1 MFKNIAKALG
11 GDPLKKELGRMSAV
25 VVKINELEA
34 AYEQLPDTALQA
46 KTEEFKQR
54 LADGQTLDDILPE
67 AFAAVREASK
77 RTTGLRHFDI
87 QLIGGMVL
95 HEGRI
100 AEMRTGEGKT
110 LVATLP
116 LYLNALTGKGVHL
129 VTVNDYLARRD
140 ARWMAPIYRR
150 LGLSVGVLQMSSR
163 TGDARSAYLVD
174 LDKRDARE
182 EEDQL
187 ILVPRADA
195 YRADITY
202 GTNHEFGFDYLRDNL
217 VMDINSRVQHG
228 FNFAIVDEVDNILI
242 DEARTPLI
250 ISGPAS
256 EDVEWYAR
264 MAAVVKQLEPE
275 DYDMDEKERS
285 ISLTEIGEA
294 HVEDLLKIPLRDP
307 DRPEDITP
315 EQARLLGY
323 LEQALRA
330 QHLYHRN
337 KDYIVQN
344 GEVIIVDEF
353 TGRLMPGRRWSEGL
367 HQAVEAK
374 EGAKVKP
381 ENITHATI
389 TLQNYFR
396 KYEKLAGMT
405 GTASTEAEEF
415 STIYRLD
422 VVEMPTNL
430 DYESQKP
437 DSGMLTLQA
446 KDEEGYAFTYYAA
459 KDDAD
464 KTPVFWKRKDYP
476 DVVFRSI
483 EGKLRAIVLEI
494 LRLHVIGRPQLVGSS
509 SIENSEVISTRLRA
523 EAIRRLAMVTLIR
536 EAYFKKNNINVPERT
551 IPELE
556 FLNQPLNDLVP
567 DQMRKFAAS
576 VGMTSINPETEENLS
591 ALIEYLELEEDQAGR
606 LKSAITGGI
615 PHKVLNALKHDQE
628 SQIIAGAGAFGAV
641 TIATNMAG
649 RGVDIKLGGEIQEET
664 LSDIRKAIYAGGL
677 NPYGMTNA
685 EMASALGTLTDDA
698 KTPYL
703 ESINTYLAFLDDMK
717 RVRQVGGLHVI
728 GSERHEARRIDNQL
742 RGRAARQGDPGSSR
756 FYLSLEDDLMR
767 MFGGERAQAMMQ
779 LFNIDPSVPLES
791 RMLGR
796 LVEQSQERVEGY
808 NFDIRKHL
816 LEYDDVLNDQRERIY
831 KERDRVLVK
840 EDLEEDVLEMLRSEI
855 TRRVPEALAD
865 PEGPWKLLAFLEE
878 MQPTF
883 FYTQLNERILSLT
896 LAIITNLLKNEAK
909 NSEDKD
915 QLKTAALNLAK
926 KAMEAE
932 KIHLIGQTESFIER
946 TAESFNTQ
954 LAERM
959 ELLDIFLDNIEDYAE
974 MSTRELSDL
983 LQNQVR
989 LKISLTGES
998 ARELTANDRSTIQSI
1013 RDEVESQL
1021 MSTFLSRMAMTVE
1034 RRLGGRLG
1042 VDLASLADKDWL
1054 TVGQSFTEAIEKVYS
1069 ERLENL
1075 GSPASQIAQNIE
1087 AILKRQSDTGVV
1099 DHAELA
1105 AGMPQGI
1112 QAVIDTRSRQ
1122 RVNRRV
1128 NLFNYIFL
1136 AARSLD
1142 NKSDLDI
1149 TAGVLNHLQESQRQ
1163 LQFIWGRMEIQ
1174 RLSQSAGEENLL
1186 DWAYLEKLSPDLDKE
1201 QLTFLS
1207 QMNLREIAA
1216 QNDERI
1222 VYAFGHQVQNVIYRH
1237 ILLRAI
1243 SDLWIEHLTQMEAL
1257 RVSVRMEAYAQR
1269 DPLVQYKNQSTDR
1282 FRDLLSDIRLGVISQ
1297 MFRLQPA
1304 QPRPPEPEPLPLPKQ
1319 ESGQPKTDSGK
1330 KSRKRHKKR

>member
-1 MFKNIAKALG
+1 MFKNIAKMLG
-11 GDPLKKELGRMSAV
+11 GDPLKKELDRMELV
-25 VVKINELEA
+25 VQKINELEPSF
-34 AYEQLPDTALQA
+34 EVLTEVELQA
-46 KTEEFKQR
+46 KTAEFRKR
-54 LADGQTLDDILPE
+54 LAEGESLDDILPE

-77 RTTGLRHFDI
+77 RTIGLRHFDI

-95 HEGRI
+95 HERRI

-140 ARWMAPIYRR
+140 ARWMAPIFVK
-150 LGLSVGVLQMSSR
+150 LGMSVGVLQMSSR
-163 TGDARSAYLVD
+163 TGDARSAYLID
-174 LDKRDARE
+174 LDKRDVRE

-187 ILVPRADA
+187 VLANRSEA
-195 YRADITY
+195 YSADITY
-202 GTNHEFGFDYLRDNL
+202 GTNHEFGFDFLRDNL
-217 VMDINSRVQHG
+217 VMDIKSRVQRG
-228 FNFAIVDEVDNILI
+228 FHYAIIDEVDNILI

-275 DYDMDEKERS
+275 DYDMEEKERS
-285 ISLTEIGEA
+285 IALTEIGEA
-294 HVEDLLKIPLRDP
+294 HVEDLLKVPLRDP

-330 QHLYHRN
+330 QLLYHRN

-374 EGAKVKP
+374 EGAKVNP

-405 GTASTEAEEF
+405 GTATTEAEEF
-415 STIYRLD
+415 STIYDLD
-422 VVEMPTNL
+422 VLEIPTNL
-430 DYESQKP
+430 DFEAQKP
-437 DSGMLTLQA
+437 GSDLTTLQT
-446 KDEEGYAFTYYAA
+446 KDEEGYTFTYYAGM
-459 KDDAD
+459 DDPD
-464 KTPVFWKRKDYP
+464 KAPVFWKRKDYP

-509 SIENSEVISTRLRA
+509 SIENSELISIRLRA
-523 EAIRRLAMVTLIR
+523 DAIRRLLMVTLIR
-536 EAYFKKNNINVPERT
+536 ETYFEKNNISVPERT

-556 FLNQPLNDLVP
+556 FLNKPLQDLVP
-567 DQMRKFAAS
+567 DLMRKFAAS
-576 VGMTSINPETEENLS
+576 IGMASINPETDENLH
-591 ALIEYLELEEDQAGR
+591 ALSEFFELDEEQTLR
-606 LKSAITGGI
+606 LKAAITGGI

-649 RGVDIKLGGEIQEET
+649 RGVDIKLGGEIQEEI
-664 LSDIRKAIYAGGL
+664 LSDVRKALSAGDM

-685 EMASALGTLTDDA
+685 NMAAALNEISEEVKEPYQDSIGTFR
-698 KTPYL
+698 
-703 ESINTYLAFLDDMK
+703 EFLDDMK

-767 MFGGERAQAMMQ
+767 MFGGERAQSMMQ

-816 LEYDDVLNDQRERIY
+816 LDYDDVLNEQRERIY

-840 EDLEEDVLEMLRSEI
+840 ENLEEDVLKMLESEI
-855 TRRVPEALAD
+855 TRRVPESLAD

-878 MQPTF
+878 IQPTI
-883 FYTQLNERILSLT
+883 FYNQQDERILSYTMSRIL
-896 LAIITNLLKNEAK
+896 NLLDEETGGSKNPEVIK
-909 NSEDKD
+909 
-915 QLKTAALNLAK
+915 QGALNIARQAL
-926 KAMEAE
+926 EAE
-932 KIHLIGQTESFIER
+932 KNHLIAQTEAFVQR
-946 TAESFNTQ
+946 TAESYNIQ

-959 ELLDIFLDNIEDYAE
+959 ELLDIFLDNIGDSAGQ
-974 MSTRELSDL
+974 STRELTEL

-989 LKISLTGES
+989 LKISLNS
-998 ARELTANDRSTIQSI
+998 STAQGLIE
-1013 RDEVESQL
+1013 RDEEARDYVQNEVENQL
-1021 MSTFLSRMAMTVE
+1021 ISIFLSRMVMTIE
-1034 RRLGGRLG
+1034 RRLGSRMGIEINSLLG
-1042 VDLASLADKDWL
+1042 KDWI
-1054 TVGQSFTEAIEKVYS
+1054 AIENAFNDAIDHTYT
-1069 ERLENL
+1069 ERIENL
-1075 GSPASQIAQNIE
+1075 DSPASQMLQNIE
-1087 AILKRQSDTGVV
+1087 SIQKRQAESGSFDL
-1099 DHAELA
+1099 AELA

-1112 QAVIDTRSRQ
+1112 QAAIDTRTRQ

-1128 NLFNYIFL
+1128 NLLNYVFL
-1136 AARSLD
+1136 AARTLEGKTD
-1142 NKSDLDI
+1142 EEI
-1149 TAGVLNHLQESQRQ
+1149 TAEVLVHLQNIQQQ
-1163 LQFIWGRMEIQ
+1163 LQIAWGRMELQ
-1174 RLSQSAGEENLL
+1174 RLSQSEGQESLL
-1186 DWAYLEKLSPDLDKE
+1186 EWAYLERLNQGLEKD
-1201 QLTFLS
+1201 QLKSLS
-1207 QMNLREIAA
+1207 QKSMQEII
-1216 QNDERI
+1216 DEDDKDFIR
-1222 VYAFGHQVQNVIYRH
+1222 AFGRQVQNVIYRH

-1257 RVSVRMEAYAQR
+1257 RVSIRMEAYAQR
-1269 DPLVQYKNQSTDR
+1269 DPLVQYKSQSTDR
-1282 FRDLLSDIRLGVISQ
+1282 FRDLLSNIRMGVISQ

-1304 QPRPPEPEPLPLPKQ
+1304 KPRQPELEPMPEPKTETVKQ
-1319 ESGQPKTDSGK
+1319 KAESGK
-1330 KSRKRHKKR
+1330 KKRKHHKRK